1 MSCPQTLAGIAKDCN
16 ASMGGIEVVLIAN
29 KDDVASITI
38 TSGEISAIT
47 MVTTGEG
54 ASAVTASFK
63 EYHFRPGTGN
73 MTSEFQVDEAAG
85 TQYVQTLLALAFNRM
100 ETAKRLEIGA
110 LALADA
116 VAIVG
121 DANGKWWF
129 LGYDHPLHLNAA
141 GGETGTARGDR
152 NAYTITLQDDS
163 LELPYEVQDSVVS
176 GLRA

>member
-1 MSCPQTLAGIAKDCN
+1 MSCPQTLAGIPKDCA

-29 KDDVASITI
+29 KDDVASLTIASDMIT
-38 TSGEISAIT
+38 
-47 MVTTGEG
+47 
-54 ASAVTASFK
+54 AVTMETGKSFA

-73 MTSEFQVDEAAG
+73 MTSEYQVDEAAG
-85 TQYVQTLLALAFNRM
+85 TQYVQTLLALVFNRM
-100 ETAKRLEIGA
+100 ETAKRIEIGA

-121 DANGKWWF
+121 DANGKWWY
-129 LGYDHPLHLNAA
+129 LGKDHPLHLNAG

-163 LELPYEVQDSVVS
+163 LELPYEVDAEAVEA
-176 GLRA
+176 LRA